1 MSSFSQTIKKHPKT
15 ISTVM
20 VIALFIYF
28 MLELKWDV
36 RAIAIITLVVGYITN
51 VFAGL
56 SILTASIPI
65 LGPIIVKLFAIPF
78 FWMLNLTGYFTSLV
92 AIKKGYGK
100 TVMSH
105 RIITIALLTGIVIG
119 YILGYLIPV
128 KL

>member
-1 MSSFSQTIKKHPKT
+1 MSSFFQTIQRHPKT
-15 ISTVM
+15 ISTIMLLLV
-20 VIALFIYF
+20 FIYL
-28 MLELKWDV
+28 MLKLEWDV

-65 LGPIIVKLFAIPF
+65 IGPIVVKLFALPF

-100 TVMSH
+100 TIMSH
-105 RIITIALLTGIVIG
+105 RIITITLLTGILIG

-128 KL
+128 K

>member
-1 MSSFSQTIKKHPKT
+1 MSSFFQTIQKHPKT
-15 ISTVM
+15 ISTIM
-20 VIALFIYF
+20 VISVFVYL
-28 MLELKWDV
+28 MLKLEWDV

-65 LGPIIVKLFAIPF
+65 IGPIVVKLFAIPF

-105 RIITIALLTGIVIG
+105 RIITITLLTGILIG

-128 KL
+128 R

>member
-1 MSSFSQTIKKHPKT
+1 MSSFSQAIKKHPKT

-20 VIALFIYF
+20 VIVLIVYF

-65 LGPIIVKLFAIPF
+65 IGPIIVKLFSIPF
-78 FWMLNLTGYFTSLV
+78 FWMLNLTGYFTSIV

-100 TVMSH
+100 TIISH
-105 RIITIALLTGIVIG
+105 RIITITLLTGIIIG

-128 KL
+128 R

>member
-1 MSSFSQTIKKHPKT
+1 MSSFFQTIQKHPKT
-15 ISTVM
+15 ISTIM
-20 VIALFIYF
+20 VIAVFVYL
-28 MLELKWDV
+28 MLKLEWDV
-36 RAIAIITLVVGYITN
+36 RAITIITLVVGYITN

-65 LGPIIVKLFAIPF
+65 IGPIVVKLFAIPF
-78 FWMLNLTGYFTSLV
+78 FWILNLTGYFTSLV

-105 RIITIALLTGIVIG
+105 RIITITLLTGILIG

-128 KL
+128 R

>member
-1 MSSFSQTIKKHPKT
+1 MSSFFHTIKKHPKT
-15 ISTVM
+15 ISTIL
-20 VIALFIYF
+20 VIALFVYL
-28 MLELKWDV
+28 MLKLEWDV
-36 RAIAIITLVVGYITN
+36 RAIAIITLVAGYITN

-65 LGPIIVKLFAIPF
+65 IGPIVVKLFAIPF

-105 RIITIALLTGIVIG
+105 RIITITLLSGIVIG

-128 KL
+128 R

>member
-1 MSSFSQTIKKHPKT
+1 MSSFFQTIKKHPKT

-20 VIALFIYF
+20 VIALFVYF
-28 MLELKWDV
+28 MLELKLDV

-51 VFAGL
+51 VSAGL

-65 LGPIIVKLFAIPF
+65 IGPIIVKLFSIPF
-78 FWMLNLTGYFTSLV
+78 FWMLNLTGYFSSIV

-100 TVMSH
+100 TVISH
-105 RIITIALLTGIVIG
+105 RIITITLLIGIVIG

-128 KL
+128 R

>member
-1 MSSFSQTIKKHPKT
+1 MSSFFQNIKKHPKT
-15 ISTVM
+15 ISSII
-20 VIALFIYF
+20 VIIVFVYL
-28 MLELKWDV
+28 MLKLEWDV

-65 LGPIIVKLFAIPF
+65 IGPIVVKLFAIPF

-105 RIITIALLTGIVIG
+105 RIITITLLTGILIG

-128 KL
+128 K

>member
-1 MSSFSQTIKKHPKT
+1 MSSFFQTIRKHPKT
-15 ISTVM
+15 ISTALI
-20 VIALFIYF
+20 IASFIYF
-28 MLELKWDV
+28 MLKLEWDV
-36 RAIAIITLVVGYITN
+36 RAIAIITLVAGYITN

-65 LGPIIVKLFAIPF
+65 IGPIIVKLLSIPF
-78 FWMLNLTGYFTSLV
+78 FWMLNLTGYFTSVV

-105 RIITIALLTGIVIG
+105 RVITIALLTGIFIG

-128 KL
+128 R